1 MQRRLTSVKYLINTR
16 VSICDGLLFRRGLR
30 LLGTVSVY
38 TRERVRE
45 TLDDL
50 LYDVFPVTSDI
61 EVESIVRR
69 GIS

>member
-16 VSICDGLLFRRGLR
+16 VSISDGLLFRRGLR

>member
-16 VSICDGLLFRRGLR
+16 VSISDGLLFRRGLR
-30 LLGTVSVY
+30 LLGTVLVY
-38 TRERVRE
+38 TRERNRE